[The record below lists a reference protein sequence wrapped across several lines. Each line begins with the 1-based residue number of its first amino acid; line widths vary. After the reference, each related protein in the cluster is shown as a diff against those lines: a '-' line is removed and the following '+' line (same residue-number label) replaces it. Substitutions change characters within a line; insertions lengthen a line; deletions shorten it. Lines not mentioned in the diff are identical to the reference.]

1 MNRQMEKQKAMQ
13 NEPENTVLY
22 SMLQVSLLMLA
33 VFVAGGWLLFDWSFD
48 LSVVAGGI
56 LANGSYFLLK
66 RDIEQV
72 IGRVSAAGGSF
83 KGVKNMEKVRFFIK
97 FYARLI
103 VLGLLLF
110 VLATKV
116 HIDMIGLVI
125 GLSTVMLS
133 VLVVVLSKGRTIYSA
148 QSVKGV

>member
-1 MNRQMEKQKAMQ
+1 MKTT
-13 NEPENTVLY
+13 PENAILL
-22 SMLQVSLLMLA
+22 SILQVSLLILA
-33 VFVAGGWLLFDWSFD
+33 VFIAGGWYLYDWVFAQSII
-48 LSVVAGGI
+48 AGGV
-56 LANGSYFLLK
+56 LANGSFFLLK
-66 RDIEQV
+66 RDVEQV
-72 IGRVSAAGGSF
+72 ITRVSTTGGSF
-83 KGVKNMEKVRFFIK
+83 RGIKAMEKVRFFIK

-116 HIDMIGLVI
+116 RIDMIGLAL

-133 VLVVVLSKGRTIYSA
+133 VIVVVMSKGKTLYSV

>member
-1 MNRQMEKQKAMQ
+1 MNSQMEKQKAMQ
-13 NEPENTVLY
+13 SEPENIVLY
-22 SMLQVSLLMLA
+22 SILQVSLLMLA
-33 VFVAGGWLLFDWSFD
+33 VFVAGGWFLVDWSFA
-48 LSVVAGGI
+48 LSIVAGGI
-56 LANGSYFLLK
+56 LANGSFFLLK

-83 KGVKNMEKVRFFIK
+83 KGVKSMEKVRFFVK

-133 VLVVVLSKGRTIYSA
+133 VVVVVLSKGRTIYSA